1 VLPPSNPTGQVF
13 SGSDTDFIVNGTSLT
28 GEAITAPTRFITVS
42 EDGTIAAWGETGSTP
57 EQRMNAFTVVIDN
70 SAPDDDGIA
79 ANYKGVAL
87 SAELGSGLHLYAAN
101 FSQNSID
108 VFDGEWRPVDTEAVV
123 PEAPGF
129 RDAAEYAPFNIERV
143 FDPSRGED
151 VLIAAYAKVA
161 DAAEGE
167 EESTDGFV
175 VKYALD
181 GKFLQAGDAEGA
193 FNAPWGV
200 AMAPEEF
207 GSLSGDLL
215 VGNFGDGRILAID
228 VATLDFEGYLLDEEG
243 EPVEI
248 DGLWD
253 LIVGNG
259 ASLGAADR
267 LYFSAGPEEETQ
279 GLFGSFS
286 LAGDDLL

>member
-1 VLPPSNPTGQVF
+1 
-13 SGSDTDFIVNGTSLT
+13 
-28 GEAITAPTRFITVS
+28 
-42 EDGTIAAWGETGSTP
+42 
-57 EQRMNAFTVVIDN
+57 MNAFTVVIDN

-167 EESTDGFV
+167 EEPTDGFV

-215 VGNFGDGRILAID
+215 VGNFGDGRILALD

-267 LYFSAGPEEETQ
+267 LYFSAGPEEETH
-279 GLFGSFS
+279 GLFGSLS

>member
-1 VLPPSNPTGQVF
+1 
-13 SGSDTDFIVNGTSLT
+13 
-28 GEAITAPTRFITVS
+28 VS
-42 EDGTIAAWGETGSTP
+42 
-57 EQRMNAFTVVIDN
+57 
-70 SAPDDDGIA
+70 
-79 ANYKGVAL
+79 
-87 SAELGSGLHLYAAN
+87 
-101 FSQNSID
+101 
-108 VFDGEWRPVDTEAVV
+108 DGEWRPVAIEGFA
-123 PEAPGF
+123 PEAPGC
-129 RDAAEYAPFNIERV
+129 RDAAEFAPFNIERIY
-143 FDPSRGED
+143 DPSRGEE

-181 GKFLQAGDAEGA
+181 GTFLDAGDAGGA

-200 AMAPEEF
+200 AMAPEDF

-215 VGNFGDGRILAID
+215 VGNFGDGRILALDI
-228 VATLDFEGYLLDEEG
+228 ATLDFEGYLLDEEG

-267 LYFSAGPEEETQ
+267 LYFSAGPEGETQ
-279 GLFGSFS
+279 GLFGSLA
-286 LAGDDLL
+286 LAGDDPL